1 MQTKALILALQLAS
15 SRYLLNNLVL
25 ANKSGDDW
33 KPNKLKIRNGNC
45 MHWGTADD
53 SCVVGFY
60 LPWQLNALL
69 TKVVDLLGTK
79 T

>member
-60 LPWQLNALL
+60 LPW
-69 TKVVDLLGTK
+69 
-79 T
+79 